1 MIRRKLFLCQRFYM
15 SQISLEDMLKARVYF
30 GHQIHRWNPKM
41 KPYVYAAKGGIHIIN
56 LEKTRVMAQKAL
68 DFIEEVTG
76 TGGHILFVGTKKQ
89 ASSLIKEEAKKRN
102 QFYVNKRWL
111 GGTLTNFQTIKMSI
125 DRMKKIDQMRARGDL
140 DRYSKKERSQ
150 IDKEQKRLSEYL
162 EGIREMK
169 DIPQALFIVD
179 VNKENI
185 AVAEANK
192 LGLPVTAIV
201 DTNCDPDLIKYPIP
215 GNDDSIRSIQF
226 FIEQVG
232 AACDR
237 GHKKWLSKTRGQETK
252 EPAQQQNK
260 NASKNV
266 VQSAGASGVVQVFR
280 SRKLVAVGT
289 AEDVEIAME
298 IEKEITP
305 EKTEENKPSSEE

>member
-1 MIRRKLFLCQRFYM
+1 M
-15 SQISLEDMLKARVYF
+15 SQISLEDMLNARVHF

-41 KPYVYAAKGGIHIIN
+41 KPYVYAPKGGIHIIN
-56 LEKTRVMAQKAL
+56 LEKTRIMAQKAL
-68 DFIEEVTG
+68 DFIEEVVG
-76 TGGHILFVGTKKQ
+76 GGGHILFVGTKKQ
-89 ASSLIKEEAKKRN
+89 ASALVKEEAKKRH

-125 DRMKKIDQMRARGDL
+125 DRMKKMDQMKERGDL

-150 IDKEQKRLSEYL
+150 IDKEQNRLSEYL
-162 EGIREMK
+162 EGIKEMK
-169 DIPQALFIVD
+169 DIPQALFVID

-192 LGLPVTAIV
+192 LGLPVSAIV
-201 DTNCDPDLIKYPIP
+201 DTNCDPDLIQYPIP

-226 FIEQVG
+226 FVEQAG
-232 AACDR
+232 MACDR
-237 GHKKWLSKTRGQETK
+237 GLQKHQAKTREQDTT
-252 EPAQQQNK
+252 AAIQQKNK
-260 NASKNV
+260 KTSKDV
-266 VQSAGASGVVQVFR
+266 VQNTSASGVVQVFR

-298 IEKEITP
+298 IEKENTS
-305 EKTEENKPSSEE
+305 EKTEENKTSSAK

>member
-1 MIRRKLFLCQRFYM
+1 M
-15 SQISLEDMLKARVYF
+15 SQISLEDMLNARVHF
-30 GHQIHRWNPKM
+30 GHQVHRWNPKM
-41 KPYVYAAKGGIHIIN
+41 KPYVYAPKGGIHIIN
-56 LEKTRVMAQKAL
+56 LEKTRIMAQTAL
-68 DFIEEVTG
+68 NFIEEVIG
-76 TGGHILFVGTKKQ
+76 SGGHIMFVGTKKQ
-89 ASSLIKEEAKKRN
+89 ASSLIKEEAKNRN

-125 DRMKKIDQMRARGDL
+125 DRMKKIDQMRERGDL
-140 DRYSKKERSQ
+140 DRYSKKERGQ
-150 IDKEQKRLSEYL
+150 IDKEQIRLNEYL

-192 LGLPVTAIV
+192 LRIPVVAIV
-201 DTNCDPDLIKYPIP
+201 DTNCDPDLIQYPIP

-226 FIEQVG
+226 FVEQVG
-232 AACDR
+232 KACEQ
-237 GHKKWLSKTRGQETK
+237 GYKKWQSKARRNQESK
-252 EPAQQQNK
+252 EPVQQQ
-260 NASKNV
+260 SKDSKKDI
-266 VQSAGASGVVQVFR
+266 VQNTGASGVVQVFR

-298 IEKEITP
+298 IEKESTP
-305 EKTEENKPSSEE
+305 EKTEESKPSSEE

>member
-1 MIRRKLFLCQRFYM
+1 M
-15 SQISLEDMLKARVYF
+15 SQISLEDMLSARVHF
-30 GHQIHRWNPKM
+30 GHQVHRWNPKM
-41 KPYVYAAKGGIHIIN
+41 KPYVYAPKGGIHIIN

-68 DFIEEVTG
+68 DFIEEIIED
-76 TGGHILFVGTKKQ
+76 GGSIMFVGTKKQ
-89 ASSLIKEEAKKRN
+89 ASSLIKDEAQKRK

-111 GGTLTNFQTIKMSI
+111 GGTLTNFQTIKISI
-125 DRMKKIDQMRARGDL
+125 DRMKKIDQMRERGDL
-140 DRYSKKERSQ
+140 DRYSKKERGQ
-150 IDKEQKRLSEYL
+150 IDKEQNRLNEYL

-169 DIPQALFIVD
+169 DIPQALFIID

-192 LGLPVTAIV
+192 LNIPVVAVV

-226 FIEQVG
+226 FVEQAG
-232 AACDR
+232 SACER
-237 GHKKWLSKTRGQETK
+237 GHKKRQAKTRDQETT
-252 EPAQQQNK
+252 EVTPQQNK
-260 NASKNV
+260 TSSKNI
-266 VQSAGASGVVQVFR
+266 VQNAGATGVVQVFK

-298 IEKEITP
+298 IEKESTP
-305 EKTEENKPSSEE
+305 EKSEENKSSSEE